1 MDIAENKNTRLKNF
15 VKEQM
20 RQNLLKCGRQM
31 VVEQGPDFLTARKL
45 ADVSGAS
52 VGTIY
57 NLFATMDDF
66 IRAEN
71 LQTLDEIYEHL
82 SLVLPG
88 KEAFVTINSYID
100 VFSSFVLS
108 RQNLWMLLYREHLCK
123 DGGNFG
129 FAYVRRI
136 KKIEALFDTQIKAMF
151 GNLGNEEQRLS
162 ARILEMSLFALSGF
176 LMGKNRRKKGE
187 INKKNIC
194 KLLLN
199 TYLAG
204 LKSLKRIK

>member
-71 LQTLDEIYEHL
+71 LQRVPPVFRRQRFIKPFQRRLGQKAGGIV
-82 SLVLPG
+82 VLH
-88 KEAFVTINSYID
+88 D
-100 VFSSFVLS
+100 
-108 RQNLWMLLYREHLCK
+108 QNGCH
-123 DGGNFG
+123 
-129 FAYVRRI
+129 I
-136 KKIEALFDTQIKAMF
+136 
-151 GNLGNEEQRLS
+151 S
-162 ARILEMSLFALSGF
+162 HLFAL
-176 LMGKNRRKKGE
+176 LR
-187 INKKNIC
+187 
-194 KLLLN
+194 LL
-199 TYLAG
+199 YSAKV
-204 LKSLKRIK
+204 KSS